1 MTQSGNEI
9 SLIRSLLA
17 GCYGSWSLIFWWV
30 ADKLNLKL
38 SFWWYFSC
46 LGSCS
51 SLINWPNCSLGG
63 TSSFQR
69 DELPLLKPFSYPMVS
84 VSLSV
89 CVFPVGDDQL

>member
-1 MTQSGNEI
+1 MTQSGNETN
-9 SLIRSLLA
+9 LIHSLLV
-17 GCYGSWSLIFWWV
+17 GWYGSWSLIFWWV
-30 ADKLNLKL
+30 ADKLNLKS

-51 SLINWPNCSLGG
+51 SLINWPNRSLGD

-69 DELPLLKPFSYPMVS
+69 DELPLIKPFSYPMVF

-89 CVFPVGDDQL
+89 CIFSVGDDRL